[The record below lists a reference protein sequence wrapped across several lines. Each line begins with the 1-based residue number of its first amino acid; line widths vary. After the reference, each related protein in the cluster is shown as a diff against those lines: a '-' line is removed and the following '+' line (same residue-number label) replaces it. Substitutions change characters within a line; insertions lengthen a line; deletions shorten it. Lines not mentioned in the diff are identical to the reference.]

1 MENEATRERQR
12 DRRRTVISRTVT
24 VQRCPG
30 GGRGYVVE
38 IGPREAPIERQYVT
52 GNDGNAVRLA
62 IFLGK
67 VLDGPAFAARAG
79 KELRSRR
86 RVSLLVEVAA

>member
-1 MENEATRERQR
+1 MASETKK
-12 DRRRTVISRTVT
+12 TWRTVT
-24 VQRCPG
+24 VQRCPS

-38 IGPREAPIERQYVT
+38 VGPRERPIERRYAI

-67 VLDGPAFAARAG
+67 VIDAAGFAAQVGR
-79 KELRSRR
+79 ELKSRR

>member
-1 MENEATRERQR
+1 MKTAT
-12 DRRRTVISRTVT
+12 TFRTVT

-38 IGPREAPIERQYVT
+38 VGPRERPIERRYT
-52 GNDGNAVRLA
+52 SGTDGNAVRLA

-67 VLDGPAFAARAG
+67 VIDAAGFAAQVGR
-79 KELRSRR
+79 ELKSRR
-86 RVSLLVEVAA
+86 RVSLLVEVAS